1 MALLFSQSIICLYYH
16 YGHCNQLKQAFPP
29 SLSFPPSPSSLCA
42 YISLWQR
49 RSPRRI
55 IIQINTITIINKMT
69 RAAINDPLDTVLT
82 QMSTVSGVFVV
93 QFVTGV
99 FVLQFVTGI
108 FVLQFVTGI
117 FVLQLQPSLSIMTI
131 VVVLRSTI
139 CSKPLLK
146 GIS

>member
-1 MALLFSQSIICLYYH
+1 M
-16 YGHCNQLKQAFPP
+16 
-29 SLSFPPSPSSLCA
+29 
-42 YISLWQR
+42 
-49 RSPRRI
+49 
-55 IIQINTITIINKMT
+55 QINTITIINKIT

-93 QFVTGV
+93 QFVTV
-99 FVLQFVTGI
+99 I

-117 FVLQLQPSLSIMTI
+117 FVLQLQPSLSIMMI
-131 VVVLRSTI
+131 VVVLRETI